1 MPAGFAR
8 RYQPIQGVYDEMT
21 DAQGQVRPSWRKVLA
36 WLDALGESDL
46 ARRWDKARQL
56 IHENGVSYN
65 VYGDPQGMER
75 PWNLSPMPVVIGAED
90 WAGIVR
96 ALMQRGRLM
105 AKLLADLH
113 GPQRMVVEGKLP
125 PELVFANP
133 YFLRAVHGQ
142 SVPHDDWLPLYGADL
157 IRTGDGS
164 FCILEDRLQAPTGAG
179 YALENRI
186 VVSSALPELLR
197 ECNVE
202 RLAPFFRA
210 LRETLQELAPH
221 NRDNPRIVLLT
232 PGPYDATYFEQA
244 YFAQYLGFT
253 LAAGGDL
260 TVRDDRVFLK
270 TLGAL
275 QPVDVIF
282 RRVNDDNCDP
292 LELRADSLLGVPG
305 LVQAARAGNVAI
317 ANPLGTGLLQ
327 TPALLPYLPAMCR
340 DLLGEE
346 LAMPSVRSWWCG
358 DPAQLSEV
366 LGRFGDLAIRPTFWN
381 GQAAPTLTSTLSAA
395 ERDELIGKIKAR
407 PSSYVAQE
415 HLQPST
421 TPLLVDAGITPRPLV
436 LRCYAVSAHSG
447 DYLVMPGGLA
457 RVAGP
462 EVGAEMTMARG
473 ARSKDVWV
481 LSNEPVSA
489 FSLIPPS
496 SRSIGLSRGGG
507 DLPSRAADNLYWLGR
522 YAERAEG
529 VARLARVIG
538 ARLGDLAGQPELDR
552 SGEFGLMLSAL
563 RAQTEF
569 LYSVDIPVD
578 AEPSLD
584 AAEAQVIAAVR
595 DGASNGSLASIVN
608 LALRAGRLVR
618 DRISIDTWRVL
629 ATLDESIG
637 ALEHPEAFDR
647 LGTLVGLLN
656 RVVVTLA
663 GFSGLTMESMTRGQ
677 GWHFLDMGRRIERA
691 ITLVTL
697 LRATTVRSTDRE
709 RPLLEAVLEIADSGM
724 TYRRRYLASMQVAP
738 VLDLLLTDDTNP
750 RSVLYQVRALADH
763 IRALPP
769 LPDAGVRSPQ
779 LKLVLTAQNE
789 LELAEIDSLCA
800 VDPNGARPAVDALL
814 RRMNILLPQLSES
827 LSDTYLNHATVAR
840 HLLQEATVPPRP
852 GGGEP

>member
-1 MPAGFAR
+1 VTENPPRPSAGFAR
-8 RYQPIQGVYDEMT
+8 GYQPLAGVLDEMS
-21 DAQGQVRPSWRKVLA
+21 DAQGQVRPSWRKLLA
-36 WLDALGESDL
+36 WLDALGDADL

-75 PWNLSPMPVVIGAED
+75 PWNLSPLPVVLGATD
-90 WAGIVR
+90 WQSIVR
-96 ALMQRGRLM
+96 GLMQRARLLS
-105 AKLLADLH
+105 KLLGDLY
-113 GPQRMVVEGKLP
+113 GPQRMLLDGKLP
-125 PELVFANP
+125 PELVFTNP
-133 YFLRAVHGQ
+133 YYLRALHGQ
-142 SVPHDDWLPLYGADL
+142 PVPLDDWLPLYGADL
-157 IRTGDGS
+157 MRAPDGH
-164 FCILEDRLQAPTGAG
+164 FHILEDRAQAPTGAG

-232 PGPYDATYFEQA
+232 PGPYDVTYFEQA
-244 YFAQYLGFT
+244 YFAQYLGLT
-253 LAAGGDL
+253 LAAGADL

-275 QPVDVIF
+275 LPVDVIF
-282 RRVNDDNCDP
+282 RRVNDDSCDP

-305 LVQAARAGNVAI
+305 LVQAARAGNVSI
-317 ANPLGTGLLQ
+317 ANPLGTGLVQ
-327 TPALLPYLPAMCR
+327 SPALLPYLPAICR
-340 DLLGEE
+340 ELLGEE
-346 LAMPSVRSWWCG
+346 LAMPSVRTWWCG
-358 DPAQLSEV
+358 DPKQLAEA
-366 LGRFGDLAIRPTFWN
+366 LAHFDNLCIRPTFWS
-381 GQAAPTLTSTLSAA
+381 GSTSPVVTSSLAAV
-395 ERDELIGKIKAR
+395 EREQLIAQIKAR
-407 PSSYVAQE
+407 PSSFVAQE
-415 HLQPST
+415 QLTPST
-421 TPLLVDAGITPRPLV
+421 TPLLVETGVEPRSFS
-436 LRCYAVSAHSG
+436 LRCYAISAHSG
-447 DYLVMPGGLA
+447 EYLVMPGGLA
-457 RVAGP
+457 RVAASENGL
-462 EVGAEMTMARG
+462 EMTLQRG

-481 LSNEPVSA
+481 LSNEPVST
-489 FSLIPPS
+489 FSMMAPS
-496 SRSIGLSRGGG
+496 SQAIQLSRGGG

-538 ARLGDLAGQPELDR
+538 ARLADVAGQPELDR
-552 SGEFGLMLSAL
+552 STEFGAMLAAL

-569 LYSVDIPVD
+569 LYAADIPHES
-578 AEPSLD
+578 APSLES
-584 AAEAQVIAAVR
+584 AEAQVIAAVR
-595 DGASNGSLASIVN
+595 DPKSNGSLASIVAM
-608 LALRAGRLVR
+608 ALRAGRLVR
-618 DRISIDTWRVL
+618 DRISLDTWRVL

-663 GFSGLTMESMTRGQ
+663 GFSGLAMESMTRGQ

-697 LRATTVRSTDRE
+697 LRATTARTLDRE

-724 TYRRRYLASMQVAP
+724 TYRRRYLASLQLPP

-750 RSVLYQVRALADH
+750 RSVLYQLRALGDH
-763 IRALPP
+763 IRELPP
-769 LPDAGVRSPQ
+769 PPGTAVRNPQ
-779 LKLVLTAQNE
+779 LKLVLAAQNE
-789 LELAEIDSLCA
+789 LELAEMDELSKPDEL
-800 VDPNGARPAVDALL
+800 GARPKIEALL
-814 RRMNILLPQLSES
+814 RRLGTLLPQLSDS

-840 HLLQEATVPPRP
+840 HLSQETP
-852 GGGEP
+852 

>member
-1 MPAGFAR
+1 VTENPPPAPTGFAR
-8 RYQPIQGVYDEMT
+8 GYQPLAGVFDEMS
-21 DAQGQVRPSWRKVLA
+21 DAQGQVRPAWRKVLA
-36 WLDALGESDL
+36 WLDALGDADL

-75 PWNLSPMPVVIGAED
+75 PWNLSPLPVVIGAAD
-90 WAGIVR
+90 WAPIVR
-96 ALMQRGRLM
+96 GLMQRARLL
-105 AKLLADLH
+105 AKLLADLY
-113 GPQRMVVEGKLP
+113 GPQRMLLDGKLP
-125 PELVFANP
+125 PELVFTNP
-133 YFLRAVHGQ
+133 YYLRALHGQ
-142 SVPHDDWLPLYGADL
+142 PVPQDDWLPLYGADL
-157 IRTGDGS
+157 MRAADGN
-164 FCILEDRLQAPTGAG
+164 FHVLEDRAQAPTGAG

-244 YFAQYLGFT
+244 YFAQYLGLT
-253 LAAGGDL
+253 LAAGADL
-260 TVRDDRVFLK
+260 TVRDDRVYLK

-282 RRVNDDNCDP
+282 RRVNDDHCDP
-292 LELRADSLLGVPG
+292 LELRADSQLGVPG
-305 LVQAARAGNVAI
+305 LVQAARAGNVSI
-317 ANPLGTGLLQ
+317 INPLGTGLVQ
-327 TPALLPYLPAMCR
+327 SPALLPYLPAICR
-340 DLLGEE
+340 ELLGEE
-346 LAMPSVRSWWCG
+346 LAMPSVRTWWCG
-358 DPAQLSEV
+358 DPQQLDEA
-366 LGRFGDLAIRPTFWN
+366 LAHFDNLCIRPTFWS
-381 GQAAPTLTSTLSAA
+381 GATSPVVTATLAAA
-395 ERDELIGKIKAR
+395 EREKLIAQIKAR
-407 PSSYVAQE
+407 PATFVAQE
-415 HLQPST
+415 QLVPST
-421 TPLLVDAGITPRPLV
+421 TPLLLDSKVVPRSLS
-436 LRCYAVSAHSG
+436 LRCYAISAHS
-447 DYLVMPGGLA
+447 DEYLVMPGGLA
-457 RVAGP
+457 RVAA
-462 EVGAEMTMARG
+462 AENGLEWTLQRG

-481 LSNEPVSA
+481 LSNEPVST
-489 FSLIPPS
+489 FSLMPPS
-496 SRSIGLSRGGG
+496 SQAIALSRGGG

-538 ARLGDLAGQPELDR
+538 ARLADVGGQPELDR
-552 SGEFGLMLSAL
+552 STEFAAMLAAL

-569 LYSVDIPVD
+569 LYSADIPFE
-578 AEPSLD
+578 AAPSLE

-595 DGASNGSLASIVN
+595 DTKSNGSLASIVAM
-608 LALRAGRLVR
+608 ALRAGRLVR

-663 GFSGLTMESMTRGQ
+663 GFSGLAMESMTRGQ

-697 LRATTVRSTDRE
+697 LRATTVRPNDRE

-724 TYRRRYLASMQVAP
+724 TYRRRYLASLQVAP
-738 VLDLLLTDDTNP
+738 VLDLLLSDDTNP
-750 RSVLYQVRALADH
+750 RSVLYQVRALGDH
-763 IRALPP
+763 IRDLPP
-769 LPDAGVRSPQ
+769 PPTATVRNPH
-779 LKLVLTAQNE
+779 LKQVLAAQNE
-789 LELAEIDSLCA
+789 LELAEMAELC
-800 VDPNGARPAVDALL
+800 VPDEHGARPKVEALL
-814 RRMNILLPQLSES
+814 RKLGTLLPQLSES
-827 LSDTYLNHATVAR
+827 LSDTYLNHATMAR
-840 HLLQEATVPPRP
+840 HLSQDIP
-852 GGGEP
+852 